1 MRSTFKKAERLNS
14 KILIN
19 RVFTEGISFSSY
31 PFRVTFLQVKDEGV
45 PTQILISASKRNY
58 KKAVDRNKI
67 KRLIREAYRKNKYI
81 IWDFISTKPDT
92 TLLISI
98 VYIGK
103 SILTYSEIER
113 KLILIL
119 HTLIKKNE

>member
-1 MRSTFKKAERLNS
+1 M
-14 KILIN
+14 
-19 RVFTEGISFSSY
+19 FTEGISFSSY